1 MYLKTQG
8 PEGVGPTDLHHLFI
22 HTANIYCTECFYL
35 PGTTR
40 DPGETSGNKT
50 RSLLTVLMA

>member
-8 PEGVGPTDLHHLFI
+8 PEGVGPTNLHHLFI

-35 PGTTR
+35 LLL

-50 RSLLTVLMA
+50 WSLPTVLTA

>member
-35 PGTTR
+35 PGTAR

-50 RSLLTVLMA
+50 